1 MSVIFTANCGDCI
14 AFAYNNYINEISL
27 KISEELKTKMNDSP
41 DDERISVMIFFDET
55 EVETNN
61 IQAKNINENEGVD
74 EILTSN
80 NYKEL
85 SKSEQLDVI
94 HELRAKKV
102 EAAKEKY
109 SVINQL
115 FAKSLGDDITIEY
128 ISTLSPHN
136 NRIC

>member
-61 IQAKNINENEGVD
+61 IQAKNINENEGVV

-94 HELRAKKV
+94 HELRA
-102 EAAKEKY
+102 
-109 SVINQL
+109 I
-115 FAKSLGDDITIEY
+115 
-128 ISTLSPHN
+128 
-136 NRIC
+136 